1 MVFRLTS
8 TVADNAAYDHRRQFV
23 DHQLALPMDVFAAK
37 KLMKHNNTKHPFLWA
52 QNVCSYSYKWIGF
65 C

>member
-1 MVFRLTS
+1 VVFRLTS

-37 KLMKHNNTKHPFLWA
+37 KPVNTTTPNIHFYGRKMFVLIPT
-52 QNVCSYSYKWIGF
+52 NG
-65 C
+65 